1 MPSPREALEKL
12 NRITMA
18 WETLAPD
25 ASFGGMTLQDYRDAI
40 APSFE
45 ARDRIARLEA
55 ELIAAKNARDDGD
68 RMALAQAQLVVN
80 GVIGDPERG
89 PDSDLYEAM
98 GYVRRSERRT
108 GLTRRTS
115 EPTQA

>member
-1 MPSPREALEKL
+1 MPSPREAFEKL

-25 ASFGGMTLQDYRDAI
+25 ASFGGMSLQEYRDAI

-55 ELIAAKNARDDGD
+55 ELVAAKNARDGSD
-68 RMALAQAQLVVN
+68 RDSLSRTQLVVN

-108 GLTRRTS
+108 GLTRRRS
-115 EPTQA
+115 EPAEA